1 MNKKTRR
8 ILSGASTAA
17 LLTSAAAQVVAQEVN
32 LDVAAEAVQ
41 AVEYDKVAGV
51 KGEFTFDQ
59 DVVTP
64 ADEVFSLFGS
74 VVTGLCAKPDFA
86 LGEGSTLVNVGGDF
100 IESYTVDLKERV
112 SQVRTLLCSCATAAA
127 TVNAKITGVLLKD
140 VLELA
145 KLDERV
151 NTIAV
156 KGADGYTAKLPLRY
170 ALDKDAM
177 FVYQVG
183 GKDVPSGNQFW
194 VPETV
199 AKYFTRNVMEIELT
213 AEAEVPAVDARED
226 AYRAEVAVMNTVQ
239 GRKFAVNETITFEGY
254 SDDCGDA
261 IAAIEFSLDGGETW
275 TTYETANATAD
286 KWVYWHLS
294 YTPEAAGTYQLTVRA
309 RTQSGNVSPMAANV
323 VFNVI

>member
-1 MNKKTRR
+1 MNKKTKR

-17 LLTSAAAQVVAQEVN
+17 LLTTAAAQVVAEEVPFA
-32 LDVAAEAVQ
+32 VAAEQTEAV
-41 AVEYDKVAGV
+41 AYSKVAGV
-51 KGEFTFDQ
+51 KGTFTFDQ
-59 DVVTP
+59 NVVTP

-86 LGEGSTLVNVGGDF
+86 LGEGSTLLNVGGDF
-100 IESYTVDLKERV
+100 IESYTVDIKEKAA
-112 SQVRTLLCSCATAAA
+112 QVRTVLCSCATSAA
-127 TVNAKITGVLLKD
+127 TANAQITGVLLRD

-183 GKDVPSGNQFW
+183 GKDIPSGKQFW

-199 AKYFTRNVMEIELT
+199 AKYFTRNAMEIELT
-213 AEAEVPAVDARED
+213 AEAEVPVVDARED
-226 AYRAEVAVMNTVQ
+226 AYRAEVAIMNTVE
-239 GRKFAVNETITFEGY
+239 GREFAVGETITFEGY

-261 IAAIEFSLDGGETW
+261 IAAVEFSLDGGETW

-286 KWVYWHLS
+286 KWVYWHFS
-294 YTPEAAGTYQLTVRA
+294 YAPEAAGTYQLTVRA
-309 RTQSGNVSPMAANV
+309 RTQSGNVSPLAANV
-323 VFNVI
+323 VFDVI

>member
-1 MNKKTRR
+1 MNKKMKRV
-8 ILSGASTAA
+8 LSGASTAA
-17 LLTSAAAQVVAQEVN
+17 LLTSAAAQVVAEEVN
-32 LDVAAEAVQ
+32 FDVTAEQAQAAE
-41 AVEYDKVAGV
+41 YSKVANVAG
-51 KGEFTFDQ
+51 KFEFDQ
-59 DVVTP
+59 NVVTP

-86 LGEGSTLVNVGGDF
+86 IGEGDSLVNIGGDF
-100 IESYTVDLKERV
+100 IEGYTVDIKEKAA
-112 SQVRTLLCSCATAAA
+112 QVKTLLCSCATAAA
-127 TVNAKITGVLLKD
+127 TANAQITGVLLKD

-156 KGADGYTAKLPLRY
+156 KGADGYTAKRPLKY
-170 ALDKDAM
+170 ALDKEAM

-183 GKDVPSGNQFW
+183 GKDIPSGKQFW

-199 AKYFTRNVMEIELT
+199 AKYFTRNAVEIELT
-213 AEAEVPAVDARED
+213 AEAEVPVVEERED
-226 AYRAEVAVMNTVQ
+226 AYRAEVAIMNTVE
-239 GRKFAVNETITFEGY
+239 GREFAIGETITFEGY

-286 KWVYWHLS
+286 KWVYWHFS
-294 YTPEAAGTYQLTVRA
+294 YAPETAGTYQLTVRA
-309 RTQSGNVSPMAANV
+309 KTVSGNVSPLAANV
-323 VFNVI
+323 VFDVI

>member
-100 IESYTVDLKERV
+100 IESYTVDLKEKV

-127 TVNAKITGVLLKD
+127 TVNANITGVLLKD

-239 GRKFAVNETITFEGY
+239 GREFAVNETITFEGY

-286 KWVYWHLS
+286 KWVYWHFS

>member
-1 MNKKTRR
+1 MNKKMKR

-17 LLTSAAAQVVAQEVN
+17 LMTSAAAQVVAEEVN
-32 LDVAAEAVQ
+32 FEVAAEQVQ
-41 AVEYDKVAGV
+41 ATEYSKVAGV
-51 KGEFTFDQ
+51 KGQFSFDQ
-59 DVVTP
+59 NVVTP

-86 LGEGSTLVNVGGDF
+86 IGEGSTLINVGGDF
-100 IESYTVDLKERV
+100 IESYTVDIKEKAA
-112 SQVRTLLCSCATAAA
+112 QVRTLLCSCATSVA
-127 TVNAKITGVLLKD
+127 TANAKITGVLLKD

-145 KLDERV
+145 KIDESV

-156 KGADGYTAKLPLRY
+156 KGADGYTAKLPLKY
-170 ALDKDAM
+170 ALDKEAM

-199 AKYFTRNVMEIELT
+199 AKYFTRSAVEVQLT
-213 AEAEVPAVDARED
+213 AEAEVPAVEAREE
-226 AYRAEVAVMNTVQ
+226 AYRAEVAIMNTVE
-239 GRKFAVNETITFEGY
+239 GREFAIGETITFEGY

-261 IAAIEFSLDGGETW
+261 IAAIEFSMDGGETW
-275 TTYETANATAD
+275 TTYQTANATAD
-286 KWVYWHLS
+286 KWVYWNFS
-294 YTPEAAGTYQLTVRA
+294 YAPEAAGTYQLTVRA
-309 RTQSGNVSPMAANV
+309 KTESGNVSPLAANV

>member
-1 MNKKTRR
+1 MNKKMKRV
-8 ILSGASTAA
+8 LSGASTAA
-17 LLTSAAAQVVAQEVN
+17 LLTSAAAQVVAEEVN
-32 LDVAAEAVQ
+32 FDVTAEQAQAAE
-41 AVEYDKVAGV
+41 YSKVANVAG
-51 KGEFTFDQ
+51 KFEFDQ
-59 DVVTP
+59 NVVTP

-86 LGEGSTLVNVGGDF
+86 IGEGDSLVNIGGDF
-100 IESYTVDLKERV
+100 IEGYTVDIKEKAA
-112 SQVRTLLCSCATAAA
+112 QVKTLLCSCATAAA
-127 TVNAKITGVLLKD
+127 TANAQITGVLLKD

-156 KGADGYTAKLPLRY
+156 KGADGYTAKLPLKY
-170 ALDKDAM
+170 ALDKEAM

-183 GKDVPSGNQFW
+183 GKDIPSGKQFW

-199 AKYFTRNVMEIELT
+199 AKYFTRNAVEIELT
-213 AEAEVPAVDARED
+213 AEAEVPVVEERED
-226 AYRAEVAVMNTVQ
+226 AYRAEVAIMNTVE
-239 GRKFAVNETITFEGY
+239 GREFAIGETITFEGY

-286 KWVYWHLS
+286 KWVYWHFS
-294 YTPEAAGTYQLTVRA
+294 YAPETAGTYQLTVRA
-309 RTQSGNVSPMAANV
+309 KTVSGNVSPLAANV
-323 VFNVI
+323 VFDVI

>member
-1 MNKKTRR
+1 MNKKMKRV
-8 ILSGASTAA
+8 LSGASTAA
-17 LLTSAAAQVVAQEVN
+17 LLTSAAAQIVAEEVN
-32 LDVAAEAVQ
+32 FDVTAEQAQAAE
-41 AVEYDKVAGV
+41 YSKVANVAG
-51 KGEFTFDQ
+51 KFEFDQ
-59 DVVTP
+59 NVVTP

-86 LGEGSTLVNVGGDF
+86 IGEGDSLVNIGGDF
-100 IESYTVDLKERV
+100 IEGYTVDIKEKAA
-112 SQVRTLLCSCATAAA
+112 QVKTLLCSCATAAA
-127 TVNAKITGVLLKD
+127 TANAQITGVLLKD

-156 KGADGYTAKLPLRY
+156 KGADGYTAKLPLKY
-170 ALDKDAM
+170 ALDKEAM

-183 GKDVPSGNQFW
+183 GKDIPSGKQFW

-199 AKYFTRNVMEIELT
+199 AKYFTRNAVEIELT
-213 AEAEVPAVDARED
+213 AEAEVPVVEERED
-226 AYRAEVAVMNTVQ
+226 AYRAEVAIMNTVE
-239 GRKFAVNETITFEGY
+239 GREFAIGETITFEGY

-286 KWVYWHLS
+286 KWVYWHFS
-294 YTPEAAGTYQLTVRA
+294 YAPETAGTYQLTVRA
-309 RTQSGNVSPMAANV
+309 KTVSGNVSPLAANV
-323 VFNVI
+323 VFDVI

>member
-1 MNKKTRR
+1 MNKKMKRV
-8 ILSGASTAA
+8 LSGASTAA
-17 LLTSAAAQVVAQEVN
+17 LLTSAAAQVVAEEVN
-32 LDVAAEAVQ
+32 FDVTAEQAQAAE
-41 AVEYDKVAGV
+41 YSKVANVAG
-51 KGEFTFDQ
+51 KFEFDQ
-59 DVVTP
+59 NVVTP

-86 LGEGSTLVNVGGDF
+86 IGEGDSLVNIGGDF
-100 IESYTVDLKERV
+100 IEGYTVDIKEKAA
-112 SQVRTLLCSCATAAA
+112 QVKTLLCSCATAAA
-127 TVNAKITGVLLKD
+127 TANAQITGVLLKD

-156 KGADGYTAKLPLRY
+156 KGTDGYTAKLPLKY
-170 ALDKDAM
+170 ALDKEAM

-183 GKDVPSGNQFW
+183 GKDIPSGKQFW

-199 AKYFTRNVMEIELT
+199 AKYFTRNAVEIELT
-213 AEAEVPAVDARED
+213 AEAEVPVVEERED
-226 AYRAEVAVMNTVQ
+226 AYRAEVAIMNTVE
-239 GRKFAVNETITFEGY
+239 GREFAIGETITFEGY

-286 KWVYWHLS
+286 KWVYWHFS
-294 YTPEAAGTYQLTVRA
+294 YAPETAGTYQLTVRA
-309 RTQSGNVSPMAANV
+309 KTVSGNVSPLAANV

>member
-1 MNKKTRR
+1 MNKKMKRV
-8 ILSGASTAA
+8 LSGASTAA
-17 LLTSAAAQVVAQEVN
+17 LLTSAAAQVVAEEVN
-32 LDVAAEAVQ
+32 FDVTAEQAQAAE
-41 AVEYDKVAGV
+41 YSKVAGV
-51 KGEFTFDQ
+51 KGQFSFDQ
-59 DVVTP
+59 NVVTP

-86 LGEGSTLVNVGGDF
+86 IGEGDSLVNIGGDF
-100 IESYTVDLKERV
+100 IEGYTVDIKEKAA
-112 SQVRTLLCSCATAAA
+112 QVKTLLCSCATAAA
-127 TVNAKITGVLLKD
+127 TANAQITGVLLKD

-156 KGADGYTAKLPLRY
+156 KGADGYTAKLPLKY
-170 ALDKDAM
+170 ALDKEAM

-183 GKDVPSGNQFW
+183 GKDIPSGKQFW

-199 AKYFTRNVMEIELT
+199 AKYFTRNAVEIELT
-213 AEAEVPAVDARED
+213 AEAEVPVVEERED
-226 AYRAEVAVMNTVQ
+226 AYRAEVAIMNTVE
-239 GRKFAVNETITFEGY
+239 GREFAIGETITFEGY

-286 KWVYWHLS
+286 KWVYWHFS
-294 YTPEAAGTYQLTVRA
+294 YAPETAGTYQLTVRA
-309 RTQSGNVSPMAANV
+309 KTVSGNVSPLAANV

>member
-1 MNKKTRR
+1 MNKKMKRV
-8 ILSGASTAA
+8 LSGASTAA
-17 LLTSAAAQVVAQEVN
+17 LLTSAAAQVVAEEVN
-32 LDVAAEAVQ
+32 FDVTAEQAQAAE
-41 AVEYDKVAGV
+41 YSKVANVAG
-51 KGEFTFDQ
+51 KFEFDQ
-59 DVVTP
+59 NVVTP

-74 VVTGLCAKPDFA
+74 VVTGLCAKPEFA
-86 LGEGSTLVNVGGDF
+86 IGEGDSLVNIGGDF
-100 IESYTVDLKERV
+100 IEGYTVDIKEKAA
-112 SQVRTLLCSCATAAA
+112 QVKTLLCSCATAAA
-127 TVNAKITGVLLKD
+127 TANAQITGVLLKD

-156 KGADGYTAKLPLRY
+156 KGADGYTAKLPLKY
-170 ALDKDAM
+170 ALDKEAM

-183 GKDVPSGNQFW
+183 GKDIPSGKQFW

-199 AKYFTRNVMEIELT
+199 AKYFTRNAVEIELT
-213 AEAEVPAVDARED
+213 AEAEVPVVEERED
-226 AYRAEVAVMNTVQ
+226 AYRAEVAIMNTVE
-239 GRKFAVNETITFEGY
+239 GREFAIGETITFEGY

-286 KWVYWHLS
+286 KWVYWHFS
-294 YTPEAAGTYQLTVRA
+294 YAPETAGTYQLTVRA
-309 RTQSGNVSPMAANV
+309 KTVGGNVSPLAANV

>member
-1 MNKKTRR
+1 MNKKMKRV
-8 ILSGASTAA
+8 LSGASTAA
-17 LLTSAAAQVVAQEVN
+17 LLTSAAAQIVAEEVN
-32 LDVAAEAVQ
+32 FDVTAEQAQAAE
-41 AVEYDKVAGV
+41 YSKVANVAG
-51 KGEFTFDQ
+51 KFEFDQ
-59 DVVTP
+59 NVVTP

-86 LGEGSTLVNVGGDF
+86 IGEGDSLVNIGGDF
-100 IESYTVDLKERV
+100 IEGYTVDIKEKAA
-112 SQVRTLLCSCATAAA
+112 QVKTLLCSCATAAA
-127 TVNAKITGVLLKD
+127 TANAQITGVLLKD

-156 KGADGYTAKLPLRY
+156 KGADGYTAKLPLKY
-170 ALDKDAM
+170 ALDKEAM

-183 GKDVPSGNQFW
+183 GKDIPSGKQFW

-199 AKYFTRNVMEIELT
+199 AKYFTRNAVEIELT
-213 AEAEVPAVDARED
+213 AEAEVPVVEERED
-226 AYRAEVAVMNTVQ
+226 AYRAEVAIMNTVE
-239 GRKFAVNETITFEGY
+239 GREFAIGETITFEGY

-286 KWVYWHLS
+286 KWVYWHFS
-294 YTPEAAGTYQLTVRA
+294 YAPETAGTYQLTVRA
-309 RTQSGNVSPMAANV
+309 KTVSGNVSPLAANV